1 MHFLFENRSLVD
13 FQIGNERKGR
23 ELGGDGCI
31 YSFRIDHWS
40 ILKERTSEKAGKSE
54 VTGAFP
60 YLKIDHWSIFKL
72 EMSEKAAKS
81 EVTGAFRI

>member
-1 MHFLFENRSLVD
+1 MHFVFENRSLVD

-40 ILKERTSEKAGKSE
+40 ILKER
-54 VTGAFP
+54 
-60 YLKIDHWSIFKL
+60 
-72 EMSEKAAKS
+72 MSEKAAKS
-81 EVTGAFRI
+81 EVPGDFLFENLSLVDFLRGNERKGRQIGG